1 MSDEIAIN
9 SELALAEHI
18 RDLRAQWHKEKFLY
32 VTVRKGKQRTLTQSR
47 ALHLFCTMLADTL
60 NAAGLDMKKT
70 LKPDAEIPWDGAAV
84 KERLWKP
91 IQEAVIGKLSTTEA
105 DRIEYSKVF
114 DVLAHHLATKLGVT
128 CPEWPTKQ
136 TNDAASPQR
145 KRA

>member
-1 MSDEIAIN
+1 VSDETRID

-18 RDLRAQWHKEKFLY
+18 RDIRKRWYEERHLI
-32 VTVRKGKQRTLTQSR
+32 VSVRTGKQRTLTQNR

-70 LKPDAEIPWDGAAV
+70 LKPDAEIPWDCASV

-105 DRIEYSKVF
+105 DRIEYSKVHEI
-114 DVLAHHLATKLGVT
+114 LAHHLATKLGVQA
-128 CPEWPTKQ
+128 PEWPRKDNTTK
-136 TNDAASPQR
+136 AA
-145 KRA
+145 